1 MCAGGAWAVWGWF
14 LLSCSCVVSML
25 FSKYLSV
32 AAWRH
37 WRRGPAGGGLYGANS
52 HVDRVSFS
60 PVLLVFMNLCTGL
73 LVVDGGSCGG
83 RRCAAA
89 ASACLVGV
97 RVGPLQGEVAL
108 GDAPLAQPSR
118 DDLRGRRKHGAAP
131 V

>member
-1 MCAGGAWAVWGWF
+1 MSGFCCRAR
-14 LLSCSCVVSML
+14 VVSML

-118 DDLRGRRKHGAAP
+118 DVL
-131 V
+131 